1 MKSKKKVDNY
11 IFVEEIKKGE
21 KSTVF
26 LVVDEKN
33 NKLLVAKGFLI
44 KYLTIDAQGDTNIK
58 SVAENLI
65 NLKHENIVRIKDFK
79 RTANNIYIITEYC
92 NGGNLSDYQ
101 KYYINANKSQFNELL
116 IQKIIKQIVSGLE
129 FIHNQKIIH
138 GDINLQNILINFN
151 KYQNI
156 AIGGILP
163 EKIKYSDIT
172 LNDSFTLKISDLDIS
187 KKEGEICPSSSLMS
201 DCPNNM
207 APETVQSILN
217 NEANKT
223 YSSKIDIWALGDIVY
238 ELLTGQYAFQGNNN
252 EEIFKKIMEGKYIF
266 PAKIISHEI
275 ILFINGLLQ
284 FNPEKRMNWDQIK
297 SHDFLTKNFEKF
309 RFLFNKNEIEINSKD
324 IDNLLEGGENNKN
337 KEEKLIKIIKDAENK
352 IKIPSKQL
360 EEVNNFRQAKERTMK
375 EFKELEIILNQKE
388 QLKLEE
394 EQELKSKLSTL
405 KEEIQ
410 TMDNFKEENDVKFK
424 EADKLF
430 QHFEKIKLDAEKELI
445 FIIIQN
451 VFFNENLSVLKTEA
465 DIINFFTLKI
475 NECNNYIFQN
485 FGRNQVITD
494 SLLKYIEEVFKTHPL
509 IKEITKNIYSKLA
522 NIKIEEIKS
531 EDEYNEKIFSLF
543 GEVELPQFL
552 TDKNAFGRNLN
563 YENMTIIE
571 IFVNIKDNK
580 IKVLNKI
587 NKKKELLNLFI
598 LVNKKI
604 FNKSYCDEKFITF
617 LDDNKVLIKEYFNED
632 IQSKEI
638 LENLNKMTEE
648 KEEIEKKNLL
658 NIIENDIKLSM
669 GKIYIIISSF
679 YYLLLYKSK
688 DSKQQNNNNNFGNI
702 YITLSLKNFVIFL
715 NESLKKSEI
724 DLFNLLNQLYL
735 FDCSNSIYKDTI
747 NNVYEFEQI
756 NSIFSKVGENLKN
769 KFNKIKEEY
778 FNQKRGLI
786 TFLKENIKKKFDLNE
801 EDLSK
806 FKNIKLIPKDKKV
819 YSNTITII
827 VDMFLNEDKNQI
839 DEWKDFINYLSKE
852 TMFYF
857 FQWSHKSKEALL
869 QNGNFKKMKKQD
881 DLKSFKEIAKL
892 SGKFLAY
899 ILISKKFFKGFQI
912 NLVGFGLG
920 CYVIKECIKEL
931 TKINYNKFFVK
942 IKNVILIGASMIIS
956 KEQSWKNYIEETVID
971 KFINCYSIKDETL
984 KKFYYLISK
993 NDGKNPIGLEPLEI
1007 KNEKGNNLVIN
1018 YDFSENNFDQLS
1030 YDLGVVV
1037 KKIFKYYKD
1046 I

>member
-1 MKSKKKVDNY
+1 
-11 IFVEEIKKGE
+11 
-21 KSTVF
+21 
-26 LVVDEKN
+26 
-33 NKLLVAKGFLI
+33 
-44 KYLTIDAQGDTNIK
+44 
-58 SVAENLI
+58 
-65 NLKHENIVRIKDFK
+65 
-79 RTANNIYIITEYC
+79 
-92 NGGNLSDYQ
+92 
-101 KYYINANKSQFNELL
+101 
-116 IQKIIKQIVSGLE
+116 
-129 FIHNQKIIH
+129 
-138 GDINLQNILINFN
+138 
-151 KYQNI
+151 
-156 AIGGILP
+156 
-163 EKIKYSDIT
+163 
-172 LNDSFTLKISDLDIS
+172 
-187 KKEGEICPSSSLMS
+187 
-201 DCPNNM
+201 
-207 APETVQSILN
+207 
-217 NEANKT
+217 
-223 YSSKIDIWALGDIVY
+223 
-238 ELLTGQYAFQGNNN
+238 
-252 EEIFKKIMEGKYIF
+252 
-266 PAKIISHEI
+266 
-275 ILFINGLLQ
+275 
-284 FNPEKRMNWDQIK
+284 
-297 SHDFLTKNFEKF
+297 
-309 RFLFNKNEIEINSKD
+309 
-324 IDNLLEGGENNKN
+324 
-337 KEEKLIKIIKDAENK
+337 
-352 IKIPSKQL
+352 
-360 EEVNNFRQAKERTMK
+360 
-375 EFKELEIILNQKE
+375 
-388 QLKLEE
+388 
-394 EQELKSKLSTL
+394 
-405 KEEIQ
+405 
-410 TMDNFKEENDVKFK
+410 
-424 EADKLF
+424 
-430 QHFEKIKLDAEKELI
+430 
-445 FIIIQN
+445 
-451 VFFNENLSVLKTEA
+451 
-465 DIINFFTLKI
+465 
-475 NECNNYIFQN
+475 
-485 FGRNQVITD
+485 
-494 SLLKYIEEVFKTHPL
+494 
-509 IKEITKNIYSKLA
+509 
-522 NIKIEEIKS
+522 
-531 EDEYNEKIFSLF
+531 
-543 GEVELPQFL
+543 
-552 TDKNAFGRNLN
+552 
-563 YENMTIIE
+563 MTIIE
-571 IFVNIKDNK
+571 TFVNIKDNK
-580 IKVLNKI
+580 IKVLDKI

-778 FNQKRGLI
+778 FNQKRGVI
-786 TFLKENIKKKFDLNE
+786 TFLKVNIKKKFDLNE

-881 DLKSFKEIAKL
+881 DLKSFKEIAKF

-931 TKINYNKFFVK
+931 AKINYNKFFVK
-942 IKNVILIGASMIIS
+942 IKNVILIGASMTIS